1 MTKDTVTPKD
11 IETQHLKLSNAVYRD
26 FFVREMAS
34 LNAVIKL
41 GAQSVRNIYIEYT
54 NNRRIRCTHT
64 REAI

>member
-1 MTKDTVTPKD
+1 
-11 IETQHLKLSNAVYRD
+11 
-26 FFVREMAS
+26 MAS
-34 LNAVIKL
+34 LYAVIKL

>member
-1 MTKDTVTPKD
+1 
-11 IETQHLKLSNAVYRD
+11 LSQFIYQD
-26 FFVREMAS
+26 FFVRETAS
-34 LNAVIKL
+34 LYTVIKL